1 MTAFKIDEIDEQ
13 IIDLLLVDGRM
24 SCSEISAAIGHITER
39 SVRYR
44 LTRLIDNQI
53 IHISAIVSPSAIGF
67 NVIAD
72 VFIQVEPGLVREI
85 AQMLAE
91 REEISYV
98 ACSTGEVDISIQVV
112 ASSNEA
118 VFDFVTNVIGKIPG
132 VRKTTTSLV
141 PIILKDVYR
150 WRVPNVVLKGNK
162 V

>member
-1 MTAFKIDEIDEQ
+1 MPAFRIDEIDEQ

-44 LTRLIDNQI
+44 LTRLLDNQI
-53 IHISAIVSPSAIGF
+53 IQISAIISPSAIGF

-72 VFIQVEPGLVREI
+72 VFIQVDPGHVREI
-85 AQMLAE
+85 AQLLVE
-91 REEISYV
+91 REEVSYV
-98 ACSTGEVDISIQVV
+98 ACSTGEVDISIQIV
-112 ASSNEA
+112 ANSNES

-132 VRKTTTSLV
+132 VRKTTTSVV

-150 WRVPNVVLKGNK
+150 WRVPNAVIKGK
-162 V
+162 D

>member
-1 MTAFKIDEIDEQ
+1 MPAFRIDEIDEQ

-44 LTRLIDNQI
+44 LTRLLDNQI
-53 IHISAIVSPSAIGF
+53 IQISAILSPSAIGF

-72 VFIQVEPGLVREI
+72 VFIQVDPGHVREI
-85 AQMLAE
+85 AQLLVE
-91 REEISYV
+91 REEVSYV
-98 ACSTGEVDISIQVV
+98 ACSTGEVDISIQIV
-112 ASSNEA
+112 ANSNES

-132 VRKTTTSLV
+132 VRKTTTSVV

-150 WRVPNVVLKGNK
+150 WRVPNAVVKGK
-162 V
+162 D

>member
-1 MTAFKIDEIDEQ
+1 MPAFRIDEIDEQ

-44 LTRLIDNQI
+44 LTRLLDNQI
-53 IHISAIVSPSAIGF
+53 IQIRAIISPSAIGF

-72 VFIQVEPGLVREI
+72 VFIQVDPGHVREI
-85 AQMLAE
+85 AQLLVE
-91 REEISYV
+91 REEVSYV
-98 ACSTGEVDISIQVV
+98 ACSTGEVDISIQIV
-112 ASSNEA
+112 ANSNES

-132 VRKTTTSLV
+132 VRKTTTSVV

-150 WRVPNVVLKGNK
+150 WRVPNAVIKGK
-162 V
+162 D

>member
-1 MTAFKIDEIDEQ
+1 MPAFRIDEIDEQ

-44 LTRLIDNQI
+44 LTRLLDNQI
-53 IHISAIVSPSAIGF
+53 IQISAILSPSAIGF

-72 VFIQVEPGLVREI
+72 VFIQVDPGHVREI
-85 AQMLAE
+85 AQLLVE
-91 REEISYV
+91 REEVSYV
-98 ACSTGEVDISIQVV
+98 ACSTGEVDISIQIV
-112 ASSNEA
+112 ANSNES

-132 VRKTTTSLV
+132 VRKTTTSVV

-150 WRVPNVVLKGNK
+150 WRVPNAVIKSK
-162 V
+162 D

>member
-1 MTAFKIDEIDEQ
+1 MPAFRIDEIDEQ

-44 LTRLIDNQI
+44 LTRLLDNQI
-53 IHISAIVSPSAIGF
+53 IQISAIISPSAIGF

-72 VFIQVEPGLVREI
+72 VFIQVDPGHVREI
-85 AQMLAE
+85 AQLLVE
-91 REEISYV
+91 REEVSYV
-98 ACSTGEVDISIQVV
+98 ACSTGEVDISIQIV
-112 ASSNEA
+112 ANSNES

-132 VRKTTTSLV
+132 VRKTTTSVV

-150 WRVPNVVLKGNK
+150 WRVPNAVVKGK
-162 V
+162 D

>member
-1 MTAFKIDEIDEQ
+1 MPAFRIDEIDEQ

-44 LTRLIDNQI
+44 LTRLLDNQI
-53 IHISAIVSPSAIGF
+53 IQISAIISPSAIGF

-72 VFIQVEPGLVREI
+72 VFIQVDPGHVREI
-85 AQMLAE
+85 AQLLVE
-91 REEISYV
+91 REEVSYV
-98 ACSTGEVDISIQVV
+98 ACSTGEVDISIQIV
-112 ASSNEA
+112 ANSNES

-132 VRKTTTSLV
+132 VRKTTTSVV

-150 WRVPNVVLKGNK
+150 WRVPNAVIKSK
-162 V
+162 D

>member
-1 MTAFKIDEIDEQ
+1 MPAFRIDEIDEQ

-44 LTRLIDNQI
+44 LTRLLDNQI
-53 IHISAIVSPSAIGF
+53 IQISAILSPSAIGF

-72 VFIQVEPGLVREI
+72 VFIQVDPGHVREI
-85 AQMLAE
+85 AQLLVE
-91 REEISYV
+91 REEVSYV
-98 ACSTGEVDISIQVV
+98 ACSTGEVDISIQIV
-112 ASSNEA
+112 ANSNES

-132 VRKTTTSLV
+132 VRKTTTSVV

-150 WRVPNVVLKGNK
+150 WRVPNAVIKGK
-162 V
+162 D